1 MWIRRPARRSK
12 PSSRMS
18 PPPRPRWSSART
30 APPAT
35 NDRIDECSPPML
47 EGGAAFERISS
58 EDAMT
63 GTIGRTAAAGL
74 CMALGVFAEPALADE
89 VADFYRG
96 KTFTLVVGHEVGTG
110 FDIYAR
116 TLQRHLARYIPGNP
130 VVVVQNMV
138 GASGLAAANWLY
150 NAAPKDGTVTAT
162 FVHTIP
168 FEPLM
173 GNTAA
178 RFEAAKFTWIG
189 NMEES
194 VAVCGVS
201 KAAGIA
207 KFDDMRSKETIS
219 GATGATGPLVKSAL
233 AVKNLLGVKMKVVT
247 GYAGSASV
255 KVAIQRG
262 EVHGICG
269 LPMSTITSF
278 WRDDYESGNFKP
290 IIQLS
295 GRKQAELKD
304 IPHVDDYATSEEDRQ
319 VFGLIFGT
327 QALGRIFVSPPAMP
341 VARRDALRKALLD
354 TMKDPEFIADATKTQ
369 IDISPMTGEEVE
381 AFIARLSTSS
391 PAVIE
396 RTKQAFRN
404 E

>member
-1 MWIRRPARRSK
+1 MIKS
-12 PSSRMS
+12 
-18 PPPRPRWSSART
+18 T
-30 APPAT
+30 
-35 NDRIDECSPPML
+35 I
-47 EGGAAFERISS
+47 ERLV
-58 EDAMT
+58 
-63 GTIGRTAAAGL
+63 AAGL
-74 CMALGVFAEPALADE
+74 CAATAMIALPAAADE

-96 KTFTLVVGHEVGTG
+96 KTFTIVVGHEVGTG
-110 FDIYAR
+110 FDIYGR
-116 TLQRHLARYIPGNP
+116 TLQRHLGRHIPGNP

-138 GASGLAAANWLY
+138 GASGLTAANWLY
-150 NAAPKDGTVTAT
+150 NIAPKDGTVVAT

-168 FEPLM
+168 FEPVF
-173 GNTAA
+173 GNNAA
-178 RFEAAKFTWIG
+178 KFEPAKFTWIG

-207 KFDDMRSKETIS
+207 KFDDLRSKDTIF
-219 GATGATGPLVKSAL
+219 GATGATGPLVKSAV
-233 AVKNLLGVKMKVVT
+233 AVKNLLGARIKVVS
-247 GYAGSASV
+247 GYQGSASV
-255 KVAIQRG
+255 KIAIGRG

-269 LPMSTITSF
+269 LPMSTITSA

-295 GRKQAELKD
+295 GRKQAALKD
-304 IPHVDDYATSEEDRQ
+304 VPHVEDYARSDEDRQ

-327 QALGRIFVSPPAMP
+327 QALGRIYLSPPAMP
-341 VARRDALRKALLD
+341 AGRKAALRKALLD
-354 TMKDPEFIADATKTQ
+354 AMKDPEFIADATKAQ
-369 IDISPMTGEEVE
+369 IDVSPMTGDEVE
-381 AFIARLSTSS
+381 ALIARLSSAS